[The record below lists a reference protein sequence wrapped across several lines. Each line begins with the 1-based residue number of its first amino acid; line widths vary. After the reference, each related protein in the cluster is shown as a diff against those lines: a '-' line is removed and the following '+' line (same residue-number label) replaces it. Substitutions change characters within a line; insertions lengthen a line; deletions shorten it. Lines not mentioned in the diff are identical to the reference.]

1 MAAQQ
6 IVPIDI
12 TPEKPERRWGVKIHD
27 YQLDGAAVDFETL
40 LVKVSCRRAT
50 VVEKQIGPVSKIV
63 TRRNAQL
70 KDLGDALADLS
81 RAQAKFTE
89 KSSPTDT
96 QSVSSRTATIVN
108 ALASG
113 GETIISGTS
122 VTKANCEMAIQLVKA
137 KMEKHNN
144 DSQNDTT
151 RLQGLISKRDGAF
164 DTASSLLKH
173 VSDARGNSIRNMLIS

>member
-6 IVPIDI
+6 IVPVDVAPD
-12 TPEKPERRWGVKIHD
+12 TFGKLWGVKIHD
-27 YQLDGAAVDFETL
+27 YKLDGVPVDFETL

-50 VVEKQIGPVSKIV
+50 IVEKQIGPVAKIV

-89 KSSPTDT
+89 KSGPDET
-96 QSVSSRTATIVN
+96 QSVLGKTAELVN
-108 ALASG
+108 KLTN
-113 GETIISGTS
+113 ETIIKNNT
-122 VTKANCEMAIQLVKA
+122 VTKANCEMAIQLVKS

-164 DTASSLLKH
+164 DTASSLLKN
-173 VSDARGNSIRNMLIS
+173 VSDTRGNSIRNMLTN

>member
-6 IVPIDI
+6 IVPVDVAPD
-12 TPEKPERRWGVKIHD
+12 TFGKLWGVKIHD
-27 YQLDGAAVDFETL
+27 YKLDGVPVDFETL

-50 VVEKQIGPVSKIV
+50 IVENEIGPVTKIV

-81 RAQAKFTE
+81 RAQALFTE
-89 KSSPTDT
+89 KSSSDEK
-96 QSVSSRTATIVN
+96 QSVSAKTAKIVN
-108 ALASG
+108 PLSTVTVIASDN
-113 GETIISGTS
+113 T
-122 VTKANCEMAIQLVKA
+122 VTKANCEMAIQLVKS

-144 DSQNDTT
+144 DSQSDTT

-164 DTASSLLKH
+164 DTASSLLKN
-173 VSDARGNSIRNMLIS
+173 VSDSRSNSIRNMLAN